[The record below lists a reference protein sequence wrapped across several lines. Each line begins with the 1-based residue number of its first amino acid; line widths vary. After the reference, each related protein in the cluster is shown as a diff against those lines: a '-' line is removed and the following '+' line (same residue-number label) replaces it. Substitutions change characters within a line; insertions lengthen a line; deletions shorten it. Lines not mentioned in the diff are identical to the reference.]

1 MSRMCQ
7 PSADVAHSNLD
18 PAKDNFGGVILL
30 IRMYFP
36 HKQNYKKNFPSQL
49 LGHTLAESKMTIG

>member
-7 PSADVAHSNLD
+7 PSADVALSDMD
-18 PAKDNFGGVILL
+18 PGRDNFGGLILL

-49 LGHTLAESKMTIG
+49 LGHTLAESKMNIG